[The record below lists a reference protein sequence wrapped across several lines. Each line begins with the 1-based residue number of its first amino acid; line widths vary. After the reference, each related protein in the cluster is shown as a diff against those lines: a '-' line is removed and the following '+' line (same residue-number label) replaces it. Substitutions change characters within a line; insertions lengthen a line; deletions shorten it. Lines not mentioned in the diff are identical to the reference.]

1 MRLISLGVRLARRP
15 ETCPTILARIASLS
29 ALVLVSTCVSYRP
42 EPLDERA
49 LLHEL
54 QEIRLDALG
63 STARGSEPA
72 PGVGTD
78 RRLSSDEA
86 VRIALFLNPELRAT
100 RKERGVAEGELI
112 SAGLL
117 PNPVVGASWL
127 HIEDFTKSFAT
138 GLIDLAVDWA
148 PPRPGEIDGKQALAR
163 SQIDQVTAEISA
175 AEWRVATDV
184 RKAYLNVLISTEQ
197 LRLANGSLKLQ
208 ERVRQFIRD
217 KRSLGDAT
225 DLDASFADVEH
236 AAALQSREFAA
247 GSLERARQQLN
258 ALIGLPPLA
267 EFELAPSDELPD
279 RDFAKMDPARLETLM
294 LKHRPE
300 LGAARSEYAQS
311 EQRLRL
317 ACLAS
322 WPWLSLGPRYE
333 RDAGNGSSS
342 ITKLGVGAAFDLPIF
357 NSNQGAIAS
366 LKADR
371 DRLREVFRAQL
382 HLGRAEINEAL
393 RSLRSQQRLIAIY
406 RDSVQPALDENARL
420 TESGVALGQFNLV
433 QLIATQ
439 DKALKT
445 RGEFLSARFEL
456 GSAAFELERSLGKRL
471 SDLDSSKE

>member
-1 MRLISLGVRLARRP
+1 MV
-15 ETCPTILARIASLS
+15 LARIASLS
-29 ALVLVSTCVSYRP
+29 ALVLVSSCVSYRP

-63 STARGSEPA
+63 STARDSEPSPA
-72 PGVGTD
+72 IGAD
-78 RRLSSDEA
+78 RTLSSDEA
-86 VRIALFLNPELRAT
+86 VGVALFLNPELRAV
-100 RKERGVAEGELI
+100 RKARGVAEGELI

-117 PNPVVGASWL
+117 PNPVIGASWL

-148 PPRPGEIDGKQALAR
+148 PPRPGEIDGKKALAR
-163 SQIDQVTAEISA
+163 SQIDQVTAEIAA

-184 RKAYLNVLISTEQ
+184 RKACLNVSISTEQ
-197 LRLANGSLKLQ
+197 LRLAEGSLKLQ

-225 DLDASFADVEH
+225 DLDTSLADVEH
-236 AAALQSREFAA
+236 ASALQSRELAV
-247 GSLERARQQLN
+247 GTLERARQQLN
-258 ALIGLPPLA
+258 ALLGLPPLT
-267 EFELAPSDELPD
+267 ELELKTGDQLPEPD
-279 RDFAKMDPARLETLM
+279 LAKLEPARLETLM
-294 LKHRPE
+294 LEHRPE
-300 LGAARSEYAQS
+300 IAAARSQYAQS
-311 EQRLRL
+311 EQKLRL

-322 WPWLSLGPRYE
+322 WPWFSFGPRYE

-366 LKADR
+366 LRAER
-371 DRLREVFRAQL
+371 DRLREVVRAQL
-382 HLGRAEINEAL
+382 HLGRAEVNEAL
-393 RSLRSQQRLIAIY
+393 RSLRAQERLIAIY
-406 RDSVQPALDENARL
+406 HDSVQPALDENARL

-456 GSAAFELERSLGKRL
+456 GSAAFELERSLGTRL
-471 SDLDSSKE
+471 SDLDSGKE